1 MKKAEQAIINEKA
14 LQAINLIDKAD
25 SVIYRER
32 LFHCNAEVLH
42 LSNNCLALNSYGAFV
57 ALIDTVTG
65 DFYDVLRYTYGYTAT
80 SAQHIAKFR
89 NVFRG
94 LITTEYR
101 YYPI

>member
-14 LQAINLIDKAD
+14 LQAINLIGRQ
-25 SVIYRER
+25 IPLYRER

-42 LSNNCLALNSYGAFV
+42 LNNCLALNSYGTLV

-89 NVFRG
+89 KVFRG